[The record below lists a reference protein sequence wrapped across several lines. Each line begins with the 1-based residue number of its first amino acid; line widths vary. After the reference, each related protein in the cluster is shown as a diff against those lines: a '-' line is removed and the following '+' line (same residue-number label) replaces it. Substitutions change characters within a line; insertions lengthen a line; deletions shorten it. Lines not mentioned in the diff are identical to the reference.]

1 MISICI
7 PIYNYYAYP
16 LVRRLATQIERL
28 SDPDSYEIVCI
39 DDHSSGYYLN
49 QNMGIC
55 DLATYLRLNENI
67 GRARIRNLFLKY
79 AKGEWLMFLDNDSV
93 VPDNFLRTYLKETSG
108 VADVVVGGRVYDQRG
123 NDSDRR
129 LRYLYGTK
137 IESQPVEER
146 ERHPYRSFMTNN
158 FMVRRTVLESIKF
171 DARLTKYGHE
181 DTLFGYQLEKRHVP
195 IRHIDNAVVNGY
207 VETNLEFLNKSIE
220 AVENLVQ
227 IYDYMWEEPMF
238 ARSVNLLKAYTKVRR
253 MRLHGLV
260 HLVYRMLKPGL
271 ESSFVSGKAISLK
284 LFSFYKLGTF
294 IHYKHYN
301 ENKK

>member
-1 MISICI
+1 MPKGITLV
-7 PIYNYYAYP
+7 NTGTGWAFQGYATKAGSY
-16 LVRRLATQIERL
+16 LVTVKATVEGNTVTQ
-28 SDPDSYEIVCI
+28 
-39 DDHSSGYYLN
+39 
-49 QNMGIC
+49 
-55 DLATYLRLNENI
+55 
-67 GRARIRNLFLKY
+67 RIALKVNALPAY
-79 AKGEWLMFLDNDSV
+79 AKGS
-93 VPDNFLRTYLKETSG
+93 Y
-108 VADVVVGGRVYDQRG
+108 
-123 NDSDRR
+123 
-129 LRYLYGTK
+129 
-137 IESQPVEER
+137 
-146 ERHPYRSFMTNN
+146 
-158 FMVRRTVLESIKF
+158 
-171 DARLTKYGHE
+171 
-181 DTLFGYQLEKRHVP
+181 
-195 IRHIDNAVVNGY
+195 NGY

-271 ESSFVSGKAISLK
+271 ESSFVSGKAVSLK